1 MSEGKG
7 TDDFEAYVRNLQR
20 ALVTASTGRQLGA
33 HVSGL
38 RVRRTLV
45 HNPYATTVAQR
56 GILRCR
62 AGVAGSQ

>member
-7 TDDFEAYVRNLQR
+7 TGDFEAYVRNIKR

-33 HVSGL
+33 HASGL

-45 HNPYATTVAQR
+45 HNPYATTVAQWD
-56 GILRCR
+56 ILRCR
-62 AGVAGSQ
+62 TNLAETQ